1 MIEFAVRKSREAIQ
15 RCPHTVVVSGTYTVG
30 KERVFLALAEA
41 LGSRVCVT
49 KEKEGILQC
58 LQWPAL
64 EGLLTIAPLTAQVHV
79 LPMKKLNLK
88 VYTCWDD

>member
-1 MIEFAVRKSREAIQ
+1 MKSQEALH

-41 LGSRVCVT
+41 LESRVCVT
-49 KEKEGILQC
+49 REKEGILRC

-64 EGLLTIAPLTAQVHV
+64 EGLLTTSPLAAKVHV
-79 LPMKKLNLK
+79 LPMKKLNIK
-88 VYTCWDD
+88 VCIL